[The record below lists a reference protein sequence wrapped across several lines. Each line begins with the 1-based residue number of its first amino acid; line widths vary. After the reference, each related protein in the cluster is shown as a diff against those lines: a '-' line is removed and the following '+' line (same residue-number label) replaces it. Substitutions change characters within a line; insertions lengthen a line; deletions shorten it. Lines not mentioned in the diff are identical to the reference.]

1 MNRAKESELQP
12 DEENAPDYH
21 RADNGQRDVAP
32 GVAGLPSELYGLL
45 EALVGEDYTPDA
57 KGAQDARDP
66 ERGEAALGGE
76 VRAVEG
82 RDYEHDDGEE
92 GDRDLPD
99 HDHVVGLRQAADT
112 KEVNDGE
119 HTHEYNGKDDSQPRQ
134 DLRASL

>member
-1 MNRAKESELQP
+1 MKANCNPMYKMTPIIIDPMTASGMLRPGLRVSPPSRPYSSEGRP
-12 DEENAPDYH
+12 A
-21 RADNGQRDVAP
+21 
-32 GVAGLPSELYGLL
+32 
-45 EALVGEDYTPDA
+45 TP
-57 KGAQDARDP
+57 GAQDARDP
-66 ERGEAALGGE
+66 ERGEAALFGGE

-119 HTHEYNGKDDSQPRQ
+119 HTHEYNGKDNPQPRQ
-134 DLRASL
+134 DLRTSL